1 MYHQGGAVYIESSGK
16 ASLRRSHLKRDLE
29 ELNEQDLQ
37 ISGVFQK
44 VEFLEQRP
52 RLVPRTAR
60 AVCQEQ

>member
-1 MYHQGGAVYIESSGK
+1 M
-16 ASLRRSHLKRDLE
+16 KRDLE
-29 ELNEQDLQ
+29 EVNEQDLQ